1 MKVNLA
7 ENKFDLD
14 ELLYKIHMFE
24 MIDDRYPS
32 YVVMNEST
40 EEAIG
45 ARYRVKYVEE
55 DVYFKNDKRH
65 IGKIFGIP
73 IAYHY
78 NLPFGIVDVV

>member
-7 ENKFDLD
+7 DKNFDLD
-14 ELLYKIHMFE
+14 ELLYRIHMFE
-24 MIDDRYPS
+24 LISSEHPN
-32 YVVMNEST
+32 YVVMNEQT
-40 EEAIG
+40 EEVIE

-78 NLPFGIVDVV
+78 NLPFGTVDIV